1 MELKYMLFLPQLIP
15 HRLWGNF
22 ASGGLNKLCNAS
34 QSISFSVF
42 RFRIVSS
49 RCLIVLSYLNGPVNI
64 WRNWLPSI
72 IKKQKAICKTGVFRT
87 SGNFNNLIVI
97 VSKPTADW
105 GLQGKKPKGINMA
118 VSNEGRFQVWS
129 LLTFICCILHWSF
142 HLLGL
147 LDPNG
152 D

>member
-1 MELKYMLFLPQLIP
+1 M
-15 HRLWGNF
+15 
-22 ASGGLNKLCNAS
+22 NKSCNAS

-49 RCLIVLSYLNGPVNI
+49 RCLIVLSYLYGPVNI

-72 IKKQKAICKTGVFRT
+72 IKKQKANCKTGVFRT
-87 SGNFNNLIVI
+87 SGNFNNLIVN
-97 VSKPTADW
+97 VSKPIRSRFARKEAERNKH
-105 GLQGKKPKGINMA
+105 GREQRGKIL
-118 VSNEGRFQVWS
+118 S
-129 LLTFICCILHWSF
+129 LISLDLHICCILHWSF